1 MNQKELKKLEKMLLE
16 KREDLLNVVKSK
28 KERDLH
34 EAEIGDEIDKAVE
47 EALEGAR
54 HIIAEDL
61 LYICDRIQDGR
72 HVVHLTFLIEQVGGT
87 LRIGHEPENDANP
100 IKNVKMVPLNT
111 LTNFGFSTIFQDL
124 ALSGFKDRGTY
135 KGSIKNIGLE
145 N

>member
-1 MNQKELKKLEKMLLE
+1 MTKKESIGFWRYFTCYLTKDQRDWSLPGGTLELNESIENCL
-16 KREDLLNVVKSK
+16 KREM
-28 KERDLH
+28 
-34 EAEIGDEIDKAVE
+34 AEETGLD
-47 EALEGAR
+47 
-54 HIIAEDL
+54 IIAEDL

-111 LTNFGFSTIFQDL
+111 LTNFWFSTIFQDL
-124 ALSGFKDRGTY
+124 ALSGFNDRGTY